1 MKVRKIR
8 SMDLDT
14 VLAIEQQCFDNC
26 GWSRQ
31 DIEDTLDEGGT
42 GFVAVVDGEI
52 AGFQITNTEAFRNR
66 GELVTIAVLP
76 KFRRRGVGK
85 RLLETSLASCG
96 SRPLVVY
103 VRERNLPAQLLFK
116 SCGLEA
122 KRTISGE
129 YDSIDEDQY
138 LMRSKAKVAIP
149 MLAQTPSLA
158 TTEISA
164 A

>member
-8 SMDLDT
+8 SKDLDT
-14 VLAIEQQCFDNC
+14 VLAIEKQCFNDN
-26 GWSRQ
+26 GMSRE
-31 DIEDTLDEGGT
+31 DIEETLDDGGS
-42 GFVAVVDGEI
+42 GYVAIIDGEI
-52 AGFQITNTEAFRNR
+52 VGFQLSLTDTYRNR
-66 GELVTIAVLP
+66 GELETIAVLP
-76 KFRRRGVGK
+76 QFRRRGVGK

-122 KRTISGE
+122 KRTIRGE

-138 LMRSKAKVAIP
+138 LMRSKPKVAIP
-149 MLAQTPSLA
+149 LLIQSPALA
-158 TTEISA
+158 TSVTVT
-164 A
+164 